1 MALLGMNILS
11 APILKFMGIGK
22 NFMSANMVVRGR
34 GGEEGKR
41 KEREIGMEDNREG
54 EGEIGEERERIEG
67 VKEEVR

>member
-34 GGEEGKR
+34 G
-41 KEREIGMEDNREG
+41 
-54 EGEIGEERERIEG
+54 EG
-67 VKEEVR
+67 VGVEGRRGK

>member
-34 GGEEGKR
+34 GGGVEK
-41 KEREIGMEDNREG
+41 EG
-54 EGEIGEERERIEG
+54 EGNRDGR
-67 VKEEVR
+67 

>member
-34 GGEEGKR
+34 GGRSGG